1 MNRPETRFGSS
12 CDIRYPIALWV
23 AFLAGVLAGSPAQAQ
38 LAAPGLADSIEAAEP
53 EEPRVE
59 PNHDAPLPVDEKL
72 KRFDISSILRAG
84 RFANAQEQQSF
95 DKFYNS
101 YFLAR
106 WTEPKYF
113 TSLPRYRQD
122 LRNHFR
128 LAKSGDV
135 FNHLNALTLDFMGKL
150 AAANRPPVVRVNA
163 LLQIGELNRVEQSG
177 SQPPVPLPE
186 ALTVLLAAAENAKLP
201 DGLRAAALVG
211 VVRHAPSVSDDD
223 ARRTLS
229 AAMLRLA
236 ASEPAPAS
244 TVAGHGWIVAQAIDV
259 LGLLGSVGENNVV
272 FNAMLK
278 AVADAKLPPFARI
291 AAANALGRLNYSSAT
306 GLNAVEAAL
315 ALEPLAAEGCAEA
328 LRSAKTADDKSIE
341 RRRIMP
347 YLGAVLTALG
357 GEDANH
363 KGILSL
369 AKEPAQ
375 QAFLAELQKI
385 VKDANDTLD
394 DQRKEKE
401 KDDMKPTVEGLQKSL
416 DAWLKK
422 KPK

>member
-1 MNRPETRFGSS
+1 M
-12 CDIRYPIALWV
+12 
-23 AFLAGVLAGSPAQAQ
+23 AGVLASSPAWAQ
-38 LAAPGLADSIEAAEP
+38 HAAAGRAADLDSTIEPAEP

-59 PNHDAPLPVDEKL
+59 PNYDAPLPVDEKL
-72 KRFDISSILRAG
+72 KNSAAKDIANILRAG
-84 RFANAQEQQSF
+84 KFANPQEQQNF

-106 WTEPKYF
+106 WTEPKNF
-113 TSLPRYRQD
+113 TNLSACRKD
-122 LRNHFR
+122 LRNNFR
-128 LAKSGDV
+128 TAKSGDV

-177 SQPPVPLPE
+177 SQSPVPLPE
-186 ALTVLLAAAENAKLP
+186 ALTVLLAAVENAKLP
-201 DGLRAAALVG
+201 DGLRAAAMVG
-211 VVRHAPSVSDDD
+211 VVRHASGVSDDD
-223 ARRTLS
+223 TRRTLS

-236 ASEPAPAS
+236 ASEPAPTS
-244 TVAGHGWIVAQAIDV
+244 TVAGHGWIVAQAIEA

-306 GLNAVEAAL
+306 GLSAVEAAL
-315 ALEPLAAEGCAEA
+315 TLEPLAAEGCAEA
-328 LRSAKTADDKSIE
+328 LRLAKTADDKSIE

-347 YLGAVLTALG
+347 YLDAVLTALG

-363 KGILSL
+363 KGIASL

-375 QAFLAELQKI
+375 QAFLAELLKI
-385 VKDANDTLD
+385 VKDANDVLD
-394 DQRKEKE
+394 DERKKE
-401 KDDMKPTVEGLQKSL
+401 DDMKPTVEGLQKSL